1 MQTDAGVE
9 YTVFIGCSAMTPGA
23 VEPSQYGEFQQRSID
38 GPFATV
44 GTITGI
50 AIVFDEG
57 SDVGNRYVY
66 LDNVRVAAGAV
77 AHTWT
82 SASDNGNGQT
92 ITQDPT
98 GTDFLATLMG
108 VPLSM
113 LFPT

>member
-1 MQTDAGVE
+1 
-9 YTVFIGCSAMTPGA
+9 MTPGLTA
-23 VEPSQYGEFQQRSID
+23 TGPSGRTFQQRSYD
-38 GPFATV
+38 GPFPSL

-57 SDVGNRYVY
+57 NDVGQGFVY
-66 LDNVRVAAGAV
+66 LDNIAVAAGALGNR
-77 AHTWT
+77 WT